1 MLLRAFPSR
10 PTSKGLIAPPASGAA
25 QNIFGRPERL
35 LPVRVSVLFVVTCAF
50 RVCRWTMPCFS
61 QPCNVFC
68 ARRRRRRRRR
78 RAGVL
83 QDRVRVRR
91 RAGRG
96 GPHPGRPDAELFP
109 VGDSQIPLPSFRR
122 GERCLLW
129 LRGGSVCTAVI
140 LQRQPPRCFQS
151 FGKSYGF
158 ENNMLTTP
166 SVVSL
171 RLYDP
176 PTDCY
181 SRLRRSVL

>member
-1 MLLRAFPSR
+1 MGQLKTSLDDLNACCLSACLFCLWSRVRSAIVDGPCHAFHSR
-10 PTSKGLIAPPASGAA
+10 VTFFVLGAA
-25 QNIFGRPERL
+25 AAAAAEQ
-35 LPVRVSVLFVVTCAF
+35 AF
-50 RVCRWTMPCFS
+50 CRTECGY
-61 QPCNVFC
+61 
-68 ARRRRRRRRR
+68 
-78 RAGVL
+78 AGVL
-83 QDRVRVRR
+83 DVEDLTLDDQM
-91 RAGRG
+91 
-96 GPHPGRPDAELFP
+96 
-109 VGDSQIPLPSFRR
+109 PSFFLS
-122 GERCLLW
+122 ETLKYLYLLFDEVN
-129 LRGGSVCTAVI
+129 GAFCGCAVGPSVQHRVI